1 MFKLL
6 LISVV
11 VVPVLLG
18 IQASKKRAGSRGLL
32 TLLTFVFAYDVFYF
46 LMLYYLRLRWVGWG
60 MGQQ

>member
-18 IQASKKRAGSRGLL
+18 MQAARSHSVRHGLF
-32 TLLTFVFAYDVFYF
+32 LLLAAIFIYDLFYF
-46 LMLYYLRLRWVGWG
+46 LMLYYIGVRWVGWG
-60 MGQQ
+60 AGAV